1 MSHWL
6 EDEINKLKEKELK
19 LNPTVVRQNYEQY
32 SAVIDGFFDF
42 LKKSFDDLTKVLDN
56 DFKFHYRALSLQ
68 KICDHEFMEFSGIN
82 LTQKPAFLRRLRFI
96 ISDEPGKMQI
106 LLFRGKHEHPEDPWK
121 FHEKQQ
127 FRVPF
132 EKLDRHLADELIDW
146 FAWKS
151 YSPRSIR

>member
-32 SAVIDGFFDF
+32 CSVIDGFFDL
-42 LKKSFDDLTKVLDN
+42 LKKSFDNLTKVVGK
-56 DFKFHYRALSLQ
+56 DFKFHYRALSLA
-68 KICDHEFMEFSGIN
+68 KICDLEFIEFSGIN
-82 LTQKPAFLRRLRFI
+82 LTQKPAFLRRLQFI
-96 ISDEPGKMQI
+96 ISDEPGKMLI

-127 FRVPF
+127 YQVPF
-132 EKLDRHLADELIDW
+132 EKLDDQLADELVDW